1 MKKRVISIIMGGGRG
16 TRLSPLTKLRCKP
29 AVPLGGKYRLVDIP
43 ISNCLNSGLN
53 EIYLLSQF
61 NTASLHKHIQN
72 AYKFDNFG
80 GGFVDIL
87 SAEQKETGGNWYQGT
102 ADAVRQNIIHF
113 GAKPD
118 DLFLILS
125 GDQLY
130 RMDFDDVI
138 RQHLATEADIT
149 IAATPVSTLLAP
161 DFGLMRVQDDLTI
174 SEFVEKPQEEEV
186 IQSLT
191 LSSKLLEGLDKPAD
205 AQYCLAS
212 MGIYVFKAKCILDAL
227 EDQSEADDF
236 GKEIIPH
243 LLGTSKMC
251 SYLFDGYWE
260 DIGTVHAFF
269 EANLKLTDLVPPFDF
284 FDENKPIYGLN
295 SYLPASKLISCQAE
309 NIILGEGCMLD
320 RVTAKRCVIGDRAK
334 IGHDTTLENVIMMGS
349 DQVDPD
355 HPELDDAGDEA
366 PSIGIGANCE
376 IRNAIIDKNARIGD
390 NAKIDPAGKNH
401 NYTKNGIVIKDGIAV
416 VIKNSIIPSGFRL

>member
-1 MKKRVISIIMGGGRG
+1 MKKRVIAIIMGGGRG
-16 TRLSPLTKLRCKP
+16 TRLSPLTKARCKP

-43 ISNCLNSGLN
+43 ISNCLNSGVN
-53 EIYLLSQF
+53 EIYLLTQF
-61 NTASLHKHIQN
+61 NTASLHKHIQG
-72 AYKFDNFG
+72 AYKFDSFG

-102 ADAVRQNIIHF
+102 ADAVRQNLIHF
-113 GAKPD
+113 HAKD
-118 DLFLILS
+118 NDLFLILS

-130 RMDFDDVI
+130 RMDFEGVI
-138 RQHLATEADIT
+138 AQHLRTQADVT

-161 DFGLMRVQDDLTI
+161 DFGLMRVNDDLAI

-191 LSSKLLEGLDKPAD
+191 LSDKLLDGLDRPAD

-212 MGIYVFKAKCILDAL
+212 MGIYVFNARCLMDAL
-227 EDQSEADDF
+227 EDQSETNDF

-243 LLGTSKMC
+243 LLERSKMY
-251 SYLFDGYWE
+251 SYIYDGYWE

-269 EANLKLTDLVPPFDF
+269 EANLKLTDPVPPFDF
-284 FDENKPIYGLN
+284 FDEDNPIYGLN
-295 SYLPASKLISCQAE
+295 SYLPASKLIGCQTE
-309 NIILGEGCMLD
+309 NIIIGEGCKLD

-334 IGHDTTLENVIMMGS
+334 IGHNTLLENVIMMGS
-349 DQVDPD
+349 DKVEPEDISDDPEV
-355 HPELDDAGDEA
+355 PN
-366 PSIGIGANCE
+366 IGIGANCT

-390 NAKIDPAGKNH
+390 NVVIDPADKNH
-401 NYTKNGIVIKDGIAV
+401 NYSKNGIVIKDGIAV
-416 VIKNSIIPSGFRL
+416 VIKGTTIPNGFKF